1 MTIPSHSPF
10 ARAGSLWFILL
21 ALALLIGCD
30 SPSST
35 IQEIKRNLDTFKSS
49 PNLKTKEAVEKSF
62 AKMVVQIQDLE
73 AKNDIV
79 QYDLFRRQAFTLRY
93 DFHSTLLE
101 IAKWNA
107 EEVERRAA
115 AQAAITM
122 PSPEAS
128 PSVPPTIESHKE

>member
-10 ARAGSLWFILL
+10 ARVGSLWFILL

-35 IQEIKRNLDTFKSS
+35 IQEIKCNLDTFKSS

-62 AKMVVQIQDLE
+62 AKMEVQIQDLE

-101 IAKWNA
+101 IAKWNT
-107 EEVERRAA
+107 EESERRAA

-128 PSVPPTIESHKE
+128 PSVPPAIEIHKE

>member
-10 ARAGSLWFILL
+10 ARVGSLWFILL

-35 IQEIKRNLDTFKSS
+35 IQEIKRNLDTFKSF

-62 AKMVVQIQDLE
+62 AKMEVQIQDLE

-101 IAKWNA
+101 IAKWNT
-107 EEVERRAA
+107 EESERRAA

-128 PSVPPTIESHKE
+128 PSVPPAIETHKE

>member
-1 MTIPSHSPF
+1 
-10 ARAGSLWFILL
+10 
-21 ALALLIGCD
+21 LLIGCD

-49 PNLKTKEAVEKSF
+49 PNIKTKEAVEKSF
-62 AKMVVQIQDLE
+62 AKMEVQIQDLE

-107 EEVERRAA
+107 EEAERRAA

-128 PSVPPTIESHKE
+128 PSVPPAIETHKE